1 MDIYIKIHP
10 RGYFQFL
17 YFDKRIS
24 VLDSVMEIL
33 FSNGTSILTLFKEIE
48 LVGLNVDI
56 TSVGLVGGWLVEV
69 WV

>member
-1 MDIYIKIHP
+1 
-10 RGYFQFL
+10 
-17 YFDKRIS
+17 
-24 VLDSVMEIL
+24 MEIL